1 LRRSIIASGGA
12 IMSAINDTLDD
23 DARQGNSVN
32 YEVGYRR
39 PPLHTRFQAGVSGN
53 PSGRR
58 KGAKN
63 LRTLVEDIL
72 REEIPLREGSVTK
85 KITKAEAVVRGLVIG
100 AMKGDSRSQMTL
112 FRLAEQIGQFE
123 QAQQPLHRIER
134 VIVDPSSPRREFLP
148 IDGDEL

>member
-1 LRRSIIASGGA
+1 MRESEEDGA
-12 IMSAINDTLDD
+12 GS
-23 DARQGNSVN
+23 N
-32 YEVGYRR
+32 YEVGYCR
-39 PPLHTRFQAGVSGN
+39 PPLRSRFPPGVSGN

-72 REEIPLREGSVTK
+72 REEISLREGSVTK
-85 KITKAEAVVRGLVIG
+85 KITKAEAVVRGLVVG

-123 QAQQPLHRIER
+123 QAQQPLHTITR
-134 VIVDPSSPRREFLP
+134 VIVDPRTARSELLHVE
-148 IDGDEL
+148 GDEL